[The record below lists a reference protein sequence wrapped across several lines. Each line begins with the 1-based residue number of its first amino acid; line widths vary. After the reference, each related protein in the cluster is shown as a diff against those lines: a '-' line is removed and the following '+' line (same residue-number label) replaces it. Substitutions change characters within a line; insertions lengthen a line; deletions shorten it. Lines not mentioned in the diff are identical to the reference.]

1 MKIYIIENKAS
12 TIVVKVC
19 PVKKSLIFSNSDIF
33 VLNSPTLLLEKKV
46 NGNLN
51 K

>member
-12 TIVVKVC
+12 IIVVKVC

-33 VLNSPTLLLEKKV
+33 VLNSPTLLFEKKV